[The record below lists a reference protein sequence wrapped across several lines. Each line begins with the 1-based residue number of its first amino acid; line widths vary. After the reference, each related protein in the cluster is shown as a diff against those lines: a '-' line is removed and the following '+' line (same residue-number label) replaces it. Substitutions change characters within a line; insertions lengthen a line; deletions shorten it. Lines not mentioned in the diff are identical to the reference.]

1 MNNENETKNN
11 GKKILTSRKTLL
23 AIGVFLLAVIT
34 GVVTSVNTT
43 KKIDAQ
49 LSQVEESLSFVKK
62 DETEEAA
69 KDVTGVTVDKTEIT
83 TTETISVINNEEFVL
98 PGSQEIIKDYSDSYA
113 VKSNTMNDWRVHNG
127 VDFKAEEGSG
137 VKAIRTGS
145 VIAIYNSNLW
155 GTVVEIDHG
164 AGITARYC
172 GLGKDVKVT
181 ANDVVEKGQII
192 GTVSAIP
199 VEAADGIH
207 LHLEVM
213 KNGKTTDP
221 LELFIEE

>member
-1 MNNENETKNN
+1 MNNENETKSNS
-11 GKKILTSRKTLL
+11 KKILTSRKTMV

-34 GVVTSVNTT
+34 GVATSVNTT

-69 KDVTGVTVDKTEIT
+69 KDVTGVTVDFTENA
-83 TTETISVINNEEFVL
+83 TTELISVVNNEEFVL
-98 PGSQEIIKDYSDSYA
+98 PCSDEIIKDYSDSYA

-127 VDFKAEEGSG
+127 VDFKAEEGEE

-145 VIAIYNSNLW
+145 VLAIYHSNLW
-155 GTVVEIDHG
+155 GTVIEIDHG

-172 GLGKDVKVT
+172 GLSKDCKVT
-181 ANDVVEKGQII
+181 ANDVVEKGQVI
-192 GTVSAIP
+192 GNVSTIP

-207 LHLEVM
+207 LHLEVV
-213 KNGKTTDP
+213 KNGRISDP
-221 LELFIEE
+221 LELFVEK